1 MIRQWLL
8 AAAGLLFL
16 CCVEAVGADG
26 PPAEPPRGVVF
37 VVGGIGGLD
46 PIQTWGPPTFR
57 WAGVPGEVR
66 LFRWTHGK
74 ARFLRDLQD
83 TRHLLVKAG
92 ELADA
97 VRTVLESEP
106 GRPVYLVGHSAGAAL
121 ILAAAERLPPNSL
134 ERIILLSAAVSP
146 GYDLR
151 PALGAV
157 RGEVVA
163 FSSTW
168 DWLWLGWG
176 TSQFGTADRVYGPSA
191 GLSGFRIPEDLDAE
205 GRERYMRLVQVR
217 WGLRDLLDGC
227 GGAHHSTG
235 MPLFLATQVAPW
247 LRPAGRGEPDL
258 ERCGGD
264 RYPGRE
270 GRNGWRS
277 HGHTDATP
285 RRHPHPAH
293 SALQRDPRE
302 R

>member
-8 AAAGLLFL
+8 AAVGLLSL
-16 CCVEAVGADG
+16 CGNHPVHAMG
-26 PPAEPPRGVVF
+26 PPSRCPRGVVF
-37 VVGGIGGLD
+37 VVGGIGGFD
-46 PIQTWGPPTFR
+46 PIQTWGPHAFR
-57 WAGVPGEVR
+57 WAGVPDEVR
-66 LFRWTHGK
+66 LFEWTHGK
-74 ARFLRDLQD
+74 GRFLRDLQD
-83 TRHLLVKAG
+83 TRHLLTKAE

-106 GRPVYLVGHSAGAAL
+106 ARPVYLVGHSAGAAL
-121 ILAAAERLPPNSL
+121 ILATAERLPRDSL

-151 PALGAV
+151 RALGAV

-176 TSQFGTADRVYGPSA
+176 TFQFGTTDRVYGPSA
-191 GLSGFRIPEDLDAE
+191 GLSGFRVPEDLDPE
-205 GRERYMRLVQVR
+205 GRQCYRRLVQVKWEPR
-217 WGLRDLLDGC
+217 ALLDGC

-247 LRPAGRGEPDL
+247 LRPAGGEEPDL
-258 ERCGGD
+258 EKYGGD

-270 GRNGWRS
+270 
-277 HGHTDATP
+277 
-285 RRHPHPAH
+285 
-293 SALQRDPRE
+293 
-302 R
+302 